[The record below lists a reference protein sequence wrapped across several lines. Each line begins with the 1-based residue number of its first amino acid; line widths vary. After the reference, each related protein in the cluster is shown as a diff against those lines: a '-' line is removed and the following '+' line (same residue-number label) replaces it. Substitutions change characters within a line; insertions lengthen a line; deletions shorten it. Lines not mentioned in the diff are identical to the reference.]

1 MNKLKQ
7 QPFVKLYLLGFS
19 LLLLLFIGG
28 GIWFYHAD
36 RLKQNDIN
44 HVLAQKVPKTAQTS
58 EKKVE
63 QTTKKTT
70 NSSMIYVDISGAIN
84 HPGVYQLADD
94 ARLFDLIEKA
104 GGLTKEAARDKI
116 NQAIK
121 LQDQQKVYIVHIGEQ
136 TPEATTASQDER
148 TNLVTSTSSTSEQQQ
163 NLVNINEA
171 DLTTLQTLSGIGEKK
186 AQAIIAYRQENGSF
200 KSIDDLNKV
209 PGFGEKTVEKI
220 RNLIRI

>member
-1 MNKLKQ
+1 M
-7 QPFVKLYLLGFS
+7 
-19 LLLLLFIGG
+19 
-28 GIWFYHAD
+28 FYHAQTV
-36 RLKQNDIN
+36 KQDDLS
-44 HVLAQKVPKTAQTS
+44 HVLAQKA
-58 EKKVE
+58 
-63 QTTKKTT
+63 KKTSQSSAKKRLQT
-70 NSSMIYVDISGAIN
+70 KNTAHSSMIYVDISGAIN

-121 LQDQQKVYIVHIGEQ
+121 LQDQQKVYIVHLGEQ
-136 TPEATTASQDER
+136 LPEENTASQQASA
-148 TNLVTSTSSTSEQQQ
+148 NIATSTSSTEGQKQ

-171 DLTTLQTLSGIGEKK
+171 DITQLQTLSGIGEKK
-186 AQAIIAYRQENGSF
+186 AQAIITYRQENGSF

-209 PGFGEKTVEKI
+209 SGIGEKTVEKI